1 MLQRWIPIFC
11 IATLGVLRGFGCFYW
26 VQWIDHP
33 GIHQIISPT
42 LYSWGSPLLDPKNGQ
57 QNLTPG
63 TLGFPNRNE
72 GVANSKNTPDTQPPP
87 GSYKRY
93 TQEDVFVGPDHL
105 KNTPER
111 KGKSSVPRPVILR
124 FELLIFRGVPS
135 QKKTNNELIPLI
147 QKVWIRYPG
156 WLGPGFCSI

>member
-1 MLQRWIPIFC
+1 MVFNQTIHMANGFTNQSILLKRDSKECYKNGSQFFG

-57 QNLTPG
+57 QNLTPD
-63 TLGFPNRNE
+63 TLRFPNRNE

-93 TQEDVFVGPDHL
+93 TQEDFFVGPDHL

-111 KGKSSVPRPVILR
+111 KG
-124 FELLIFRGVPS
+124 
-135 QKKTNNELIPLI
+135 
-147 QKVWIRYPG
+147 
-156 WLGPGFCSI
+156 